1 MSGRSRR
8 RVAAAATAPGL
19 AVGPAAQ
26 APRKERAAAI
36 SILSNTLLIALKVV
50 AGIVTGS
57 IAILTEA
64 AHSAIDLVA
73 SVIAF
78 FSVRK
83 AEQPADESHPY
94 GHDKVENVA
103 AGIEGML
110 ILVGAGVIV
119 FESVSRLAQGSE
131 VDSLGFGIA
140 VIGFSAVANLAV
152 STYLYRQAHIT
163 ESPALEGDAAHLRTD
178 AFTSIGVLVGLV
190 LVELTGATWLDPAAA
205 LIVAG
210 AIVFAG
216 VRILSRTSRVLVDEA
231 LPEDEMNAVREIVAG
246 HGAPELIGFHKL
258 RAPRREQALR
268 RPPPPVPRRH
278 QPAPRPRDLA
288 RASARD
294 RPPAARS
301 GRSHPSGARGGRGP
315 AGPPPVGRKK
325 PGLMSCHDIRSGL
338 FA

>member
-1 MSGRSRR
+1 VNDARR
-8 RVAAAATAPGL
+8 KVTAAASAPGL

-83 AEQPADESHPY
+83 AGQPADESHPY

-110 ILVGAGVIV
+110 ILVGAGVII
-119 FESVSRLAQGSE
+119 FESARRLAVGHE
-131 VDSLGFGIA
+131 VESLGFGIA
-140 VIGFSAVANLAV
+140 VIGFSAVANLGV
-152 STYLYRQAHIT
+152 SSYLYRQAHIT

-190 LVELTGATWLDPAAA
+190 LVELTGADWIDPVAA
-205 LIVAG
+205 LIVAA
-210 AIVFAG
+210 AIVYAG
-216 VRILSRTSRVLVDEA
+216 VRILRRTSRVLVDEA
-231 LPEDEMNAVREIVAG
+231 LPDEEMRAVREIVAE

-258 RAPRREQALR
+258 RTRRAGSRRYVDLHVQFRDGTSLR
-268 RPPPPVPRRH
+268 RAHEISHELQRAITARLRGADVLVHLEPEEAADA
-278 QPAPRPRDLA
+278 PAGAALQA
-288 RASARD
+288 ET
-294 RPPAARS
+294 PAAERPL
-301 GRSHPSGARGGRGP
+301 RT
-315 AGPPPVGRKK
+315 
-325 PGLMSCHDIRSGL
+325 D
-338 FA
+338 